1 MAEAVFGDVGTAA
14 GDGVAAGDSLVAV
27 HPAYPEK
34 DHPNSEWIGL
44 LVHRSQPFTATAAVI
59 SSGSPQ

>member
-34 DHPNSEWIGL
+34 DHPNSE
-44 LVHRSQPFTATAAVI
+44 
-59 SSGSPQ
+59 